1 MSIGLYGTEKN
12 DIELTCKRCARILPF
27 HIDGLSMMA
36 MGLLDLLCLI
46 LKRYVLFGLLCLLA
60 AAAAARAE
68 APSLSFSTEE
78 KAWVAAHR
86 EQTFTVGFDPYSG
99 MDVFD
104 FRGVRTGLLP
114 ALLAEMQKELG
125 VRLVMADVAGWDDAY
140 SRFVNGK
147 IDILYGANPTP
158 ERERIMTF
166 TRPALRYPYVVFAR
180 KDSSV
185 QTLGDL
191 DGRRVGFIANDF
203 VSQQLPKEYPNIH
216 YQTVEFSE
224 QEQGL
229 RALISGAVDGFI
241 TSGGGVE
248 NDFLF
253 NYPVLTMI
261 AELQSINSDMTF
273 AVLKDQALLGG
284 LINKYVEQRQGQ
296 IQTIL
301 HAAARTY
308 SRKIL
313 RLTEA
318 ELNWLEQKG
327 EAVVGVA
334 DDYLP
339 FDLYQDGQ
347 YKGIAGETLNRI
359 SDIIGMRFKV
369 EHGPFAEIYEKAR
382 TGLIDVVNIAKTED
396 RLQYF
401 LYPRPISTER
411 DIIVGQ
417 KTSPPVQDVYGLEDK
432 RVVVIDGFWHEEYLL
447 KNLKRARIVKTPDI
461 LESLRL
467 LRRGDV
473 DYLIENPTVVE
484 FYINGLG
491 YTDLV
496 KRGNTSKDSFVY
508 FGVNRQQ
515 PELAAIMDKVLTLV
529 KFEDMKYAGIQSVP
543 TLRNEESRQLAMIV
557 TGLVVALVLILFVTG
572 KIVFSLADQKAQ
584 TVFLKERERLLYID
598 VLTGF
603 QNRNCFSHRSDEL
616 QKGACPQAVLMADLN
631 NLKRVN
637 DSEGHA
643 SGDALLVSFA
653 KVLRECFPD
662 GKIFRIGGDEF
673 LVILDKTPEEEVAA
687 ALELL
692 KARCQETRHPLVG
705 GNDIALSAAVGY
717 VVRQDGHELLDDAI
731 RAADRRMYE
740 AKAQMKKRRTDT
752 I

>member
-1 MSIGLYGTEKN
+1 MMAIGL
-12 DIELTCKRCARILPF
+12 P
-27 HIDGLSMMA
+27 
-36 MGLLDLLCLI
+36 DLLCLM
-46 LKRYVLFGLLCLLA
+46 LKRYLLFGLLCLLA
-60 AAAAARAE
+60 SSAVVRADVS
-68 APSLSFSTEE
+68 SLSLSPEE
-78 KAWVAAHR
+78 KAWVATHR

-125 VRLVMADVAGWDDAY
+125 VRLVLADVAGWDDAY

-158 ERERIMTF
+158 ERERMMAF

-191 DGRRVGFIANDF
+191 DGRRVGFLANDF
-203 VSQQLPKEYPNIH
+203 VSRQLPKEYPNIH

-229 RALISGAVDGFI
+229 KALVSGAVDGFI

-248 NDFLF
+248 NEFLF
-253 NYPVLTMI
+253 NYPALTMI
-261 AELQSINSDMTF
+261 AELQSITSEMTF
-273 AVLKDQALLGG
+273 AVLKEQVLLGG
-284 LINKYVEQRQGQ
+284 LINKYVEQRQAK
-296 IQTIL
+296 IQTIQ
-301 HAAARTY
+301 HSAARIY
-308 SRKIL
+308 SRKVL
-313 RLTEA
+313 RLTEG

-347 YKGIAGETLNRI
+347 YKGIAGETLKRI
-359 SDIIGMRFKV
+359 SDIIGIRFKV
-369 EHGPFAEIYEKAR
+369 EHGPFAEVYEKAR
-382 TGLIDVVNIAKTED
+382 TGSIDVVNIAKTDD
-396 RLQYF
+396 RQQYF

-411 DIIVGQ
+411 DIIIGQ
-417 KTSPPVQDVYGLEDK
+417 KTSPPVQDVYGLDDK
-432 RVVVIDGFWHEEYLL
+432 RVAVIDGFWHEEYLL
-447 KNLKRARIVKTPDI
+447 KNLKRARIVKTRDI

-508 FGVNRQQ
+508 FGVNRNQ
-515 PELAAIMDKVLTLV
+515 PELAAIMDKVLTLI

-543 TLRNEESRQLAMIV
+543 TLRNEESRQLVVIV
-557 TGLVVALVLILFVTG
+557 IGLLVALVAILFVTV
-572 KIVFSLADQKAQ
+572 KIVVSLADQKAQ
-584 TVFLKERERLLYID
+584 TVFLKEREQLLYTD
-598 VLTGF
+598 ALTGF
-603 QNRNCFSHRSDEL
+603 HNRNCFSHRSDEL
-616 QKGACPQAVLMADLN
+616 QRGRCPQAILMADLN

-637 DSEGHA
+637 DSYGHA
-643 SGDALLVSFA
+643 SGDALLVRFA
-653 KVLRECFPD
+653 TVLRECFP
-662 GKIFRIGGDEF
+662 GGNLFRIGGDEF
-673 LVILDKTPEEEVAA
+673 LVVLNSTSEEQVVAA
-687 ALELL
+687 VDLL
-692 KARCQETRHPLVG
+692 KARCQETGHPVLDG
-705 GNDIALSAAVGY
+705 EDIPLSAAVGY
-717 VVRQDGHELLDDAI
+717 VVRRDENELLDDAI
-731 RAADRRMYE
+731 RVADRRMYE
-740 AKAQMKKRRTDT
+740 AKALMKKRRTDAV
-752 I
+752 